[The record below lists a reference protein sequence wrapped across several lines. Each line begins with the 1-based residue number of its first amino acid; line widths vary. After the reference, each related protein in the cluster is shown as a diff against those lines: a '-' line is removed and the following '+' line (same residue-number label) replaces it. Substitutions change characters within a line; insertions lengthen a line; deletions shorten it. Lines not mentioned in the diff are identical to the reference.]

1 MYEIFRRLLQEHG
14 LTAYKFSRETGI
26 AQSTLS
32 DWKTGKSQPRADKL
46 KKIADYFNVSVD
58 YLMGNEQKK
67 EPEGEIPFELTQDE
81 YELLKLYRK
90 STPEERKLLE
100 YLLKYGNEAQ
110 K

>member
-1 MYEIFRRLLQEHG
+1 MYERFMELLKKHN
-14 LTAYKFSRETGI
+14 TTPYKVSKDTGI
-26 AQSTLS
+26 SQTTLS
-32 DWKTGKSQPRADKL
+32 AWKNGISTPKADKL

-67 EPEGEIPFELTQDE
+67 EPEGEIPFELTEEE
-81 YELLKLYRK
+81 YKLLKLYRK
-90 STPEERKLLE
+90 STPEEQKLLE